1 MASVSLD
8 EMFEKAKQAYPHG
21 FQRGDT
27 VWELVDAY
35 VATKNYAFDGQ
46 LILQS
51 RQALASGQE
60 RKSTYTNFRL
70 DEAELE

>member
-1 MASVSLD
+1 
-8 EMFEKAKQAYPHG
+8 MFEKAKQAYPNG
-21 FQRGDT
+21 FQHSDT

-51 RQALASGQE
+51 RQRLANGQE
-60 RKSTYTNFRL
+60 RKTTYTNFL
-70 DEAELE
+70 IDEAELE